1 MSIAHWVIGSQ
12 APGVSQLSL
21 HRPLRSDLQFV
32 ILEVKGKGKGPNP
45 RKGNHT
51 MNMYEHM
58 NLEQLEAHVGMAAQ
72 GIDAAIENGED
83 VQQARDYHAA
93 ALHAYRVR
101 SN

>member
-1 MSIAHWVIGSQ
+1 
-12 APGVSQLSL
+12 
-21 HRPLRSDLQFV
+21 
-32 ILEVKGKGKGPNP
+32 
-45 RKGNHT
+45 